1 MISFC
6 LFGAGRIGKIH
17 ARNIALT
24 NQCRLDYVV
33 DVDDQAATQLAEK
46 YSAKVV
52 GVAQALS
59 VSAIDAVI
67 IASSTDTHADL
78 IELSA
83 QAKKAIFCEKP
94 IHLDIARTRQCIDV
108 IKKQSVIC
116 QVGFNRRFDPDF
128 ARIKKGIAEASIGE
142 LHFLSITSRDPY
154 PPPIDYIKV
163 SGGLFKDMTIHDFDM
178 ARWLLDEEPMEI
190 YATGSCLIDQSI
202 RKAGDIDTATI
213 SLRTASGKLCQINN
227 SRQAVYGYDQ
237 RIEAFG
243 SDGMLQ
249 SRHRTE
255 THVVLTNKQ
264 GIQTDCP
271 QSFFLERYKQANIL
285 ELQHFVECL
294 KKGIDPIVNQD
305 DGLRALELA
314 IAAQHSLLINRP
326 VRIDGEHLV
335 D

>member
-1 MISFC
+1 MIGFC

-17 ARNIALT
+17 ARNIAT
-24 NQCRLDYVV
+24 NDQCRLVYVV
-33 DVDDQAATQLAEK
+33 DVNHQAATQLADK
-46 YSAKVV
+46 YSATVV
-52 GVAQALS
+52 DREQALS
-59 VSAIDAVI
+59 ASAIDAVI
-67 IASSTDTHADL
+67 ITSSTDTHADL

-83 QAKKAIFCEKP
+83 LAQKAIFCEKP

-128 ARIKKGIAEASIGE
+128 ARIKKGIAEAAIGE
-142 LHFLSITSRDPY
+142 LHYLSITSRDPY
-154 PPPIDYIKV
+154 PPPVDYIRV

-178 ARWLLDEEPMEI
+178 ARWLLDEEPIEI
-190 YATGSCLIDQSI
+190 YATGSCLIDPAI
-202 RKAGDIDTATI
+202 MEAGDIDTAAI

-255 THVVLTNKQ
+255 THVVHTNKQ
-264 GIQTDCP
+264 GIKTDSP
-271 QSFFLERYKQANIL
+271 LSFFLKRYERAYIL
-285 ELQHFVECL
+285 ELQHFIECL
-294 KKGIDPIVNQD
+294 NNRIDPIVNQV
-305 DGLRALELA
+305 DGLHALELA
-314 IAAQHSLLINRP
+314 IAAQHSLQINGP